1 MIPTS
6 VHLAPRCG
14 LGTKVPR
21 PMANLGGQESLVV
34 LLERKDGPEKLA
46 GQSSG
51 RYLRNPP
58 MGGPFRVAT
67 YETQDHRSFGD
78 DRPDAGLVQARNCA
92 EPVHCANHGRL
103 VLRPES
109 LQSSRMS
116 GSRIVGRPDW
126 QDLFGDFHRESPRK
140 YS

>member
-46 GQSSG
+46 GQCTG
-51 RYLRNPP
+51 QYLRNPR
-58 MGGPFRVAT
+58 MGDRKSTCLNSSHGYISYAVFCLKKKIAACAALLCLSLVAS
-67 YETQDHRSFGD
+67 QR
-78 DRPDAGLVQARNCA
+78 
-92 EPVHCANHGRL
+92 
-103 VLRPES
+103 
-109 LQSSRMS
+109 
-116 GSRIVGRPDW
+116 
-126 QDLFGDFHRESPRK
+126 SPRARK
-140 YS
+140 

>member
-46 GQSSG
+46 GQCTG
-51 RYLRNPP
+51 QYLRNPR

-67 YETQDHRSFGD
+67 YETQDHRSFCD
-78 DRPDAGLVQARNCA
+78 DRPYAGLVQASIR
-92 EPVHCANHGRL
+92 EPKSTPLNYRHVAISYAVFC
-103 VLRPES
+103 S
-109 LQSSRMS
+109 
-116 GSRIVGRPDW
+116 I
-126 QDLFGDFHRESPRK
+126 
-140 YS
+140 

>member
-14 LGTKVPR
+14 QGTNVPQ
-21 PMANLGGQESLVV
+21 PMANSGGKESLVV
-34 LLERKDGPEKLA
+34 LLERKDGPETLA
-46 GQSSG
+46 GQASD
-51 RYLRNPP
+51 RYLRNSL

-67 YETQDHRSFGD
+67 YETQDHRSFCD
-78 DRPDAGLVQARNCA
+78 DRPDAGLLEACSCP

-103 VLRPES
+103 ILRPES

-116 GSRIVGRPDW
+116 GSGIAGRPNW
-126 QDLFGDFHRESPRK
+126 QDLFGDFHRQSPRK